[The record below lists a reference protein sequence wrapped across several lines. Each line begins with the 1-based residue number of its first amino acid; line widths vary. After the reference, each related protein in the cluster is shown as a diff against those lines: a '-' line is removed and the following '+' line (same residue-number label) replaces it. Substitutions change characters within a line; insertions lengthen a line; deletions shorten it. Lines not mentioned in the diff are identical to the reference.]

1 MINFEFV
8 KLHCQNIAAVVFFAW
23 TFFVASSAQA
33 QILDDSTKMKY
44 NPSSVFMQTGEDVYY
59 NRSRFTHP
67 GTSLTGLQSYQSLFQ
82 NGVYSQDL
90 GNYLTPRGR
99 IIPVTPTTIGGRYGF
114 TAFDDFAILPDS
126 VRYYDTRSPFTS
138 LDYVQGSKGQQRI
151 YVTHSRNI
159 TSRWNMTAM
168 IRRMGSRK
176 LLGARNTTDRQA
188 GNWSFALISRYYS
201 KDARYQLLGQ
211 VISMSHLHYDQGGIV
226 PDTKDSTNN
235 DLYDYGLSKVG
246 LTGVTTADK
255 RVTGRI
261 YQQYTIR
268 KDSSIQVF
276 NQLDIASRTNS
287 YSDPSPRTNAAF
299 YPAIFNDSNSTVDKV
314 AYLQSDFK
322 LGVKGTNEF
331 LFYSLYYKARYYK
344 YELPNTTASAKEG
357 LNTMVGGEL
366 ISKLYKSWY
375 AGVSSEWSV
384 ATSEHVIEG
393 SLMNRL
399 LEVRYK
405 QMQYTPTFQ
414 EQLYDG
420 NHIRWNNQFNFIDL
434 QQLTAT
440 LRLRYKS
447 ISLTPDTKWMRF
459 KNYVYMDQFAH
470 PAQFNNDLDVWSSN
484 VNVAVNKRLWIFEN
498 TFQYNFSSDDN
509 ILRVP
514 ETMNKTRLLLQGHLF
529 KKATFMQIGVDV
541 FFRSAWIGNRYMPVT
556 QQYYLG
562 NASSAFSQL
571 DSYALF
577 DVFLNMQVKT
587 ARFFV
592 KMAYINQGLG
602 SNGYMVTPYYSG
614 MSRTFEFGINWQFFD

>member
-1 MINFEFV
+1 
-8 KLHCQNIAAVVFFAW
+8 
-23 TFFVASSAQA
+23 
-33 QILDDSTKMKY
+33 MKY
-44 NPSSVFMQTGEDVYY
+44 NPASVIMQTGEEVYY
-59 NRSRFTHP
+59 NRHRYTNPSS
-67 GTSLTGLQSYQSLFQ
+67 SLTGIQSYQPLFQ

-99 IIPVTPTTIGGRYGF
+99 VIPVTPTTIGARYGF

-126 VRYYDTRSPFTS
+126 VRYFDTRSPFTS

-159 TSRWNMTAM
+159 TSRWNMTAL

-176 LLGARNTTDRQA
+176 LLGAVNTTDRQA
-188 GNWSFALISRYYS
+188 GNWSFGLSSRYYS
-201 KDARYQLLGQ
+201 KNARYQLLGQ

-226 PDTKDSTNN
+226 PGIADSTNN
-235 DLYDYGLSKVG
+235 DLYDYNLSTVG
-246 LTGVTTADK
+246 LKGVTTTEK

-261 YQQYTIR
+261 YQQYSIR

-276 NQLDIASRTNS
+276 NQLDIVSRSNNFG
-287 YSDPSPRTNAAF
+287 DPSPRRNAAF
-299 YPAIFNDSNSTVDKV
+299 YPAIYNDSNSTVDKV
-314 AYLQSDFK
+314 TYLQSDFK
-322 LGVKGTNEF
+322 LGVKGMNSF

-344 YELPNTTASAKEG
+344 YDLPNSTVLAKEG
-357 LNTMVGGEL
+357 LNTIAGGEL
-366 ISKLYKSWY
+366 IGKIYKSWY
-375 AGVSSEWSV
+375 AGVSTEWS
-384 ATSEHVIEG
+384 ASTSEYVIEG
-393 SLMNRL
+393 SLIHKL
-399 LEVRYK
+399 LEVRYR

-434 QQLTAT
+434 QQLTAV
-440 LRLRYKS
+440 LKLRYKS
-447 ISLTPDTKWMRF
+447 ISISPSAKWMQY

-484 VNVAVNKRLWIFEN
+484 LHVAVNKRLWIFEN
-498 TFQYNFSSDDN
+498 TFQYNFTSDEN

-514 ETMNKTRLLLQGHLF
+514 ETINQTRLLLQGYLF

-541 FFRSAWIGNRYMPVT
+541 FFRSAWVGNRYMPVT

-562 NASSAFSQL
+562 NAASPFNQL
-571 DSYALF
+571 ESYALF

-614 MSRTFEFGINWQFFD
+614 MTRTFEFGVNWQFFD

>member
-1 MINFEFV
+1 V
-8 KLHCQNIAAVVFFAW
+8 KLTLQHIFAGIFFVG
-23 TFFVASSAQA
+23 TFFFVSSAEA

-44 NPSSVFMQTGEDVYY
+44 NPASVIMQTGEDVYY
-59 NRSRFTHP
+59 NRHRFTNP
-67 GTSLTGLQSYQSLFQ
+67 YSSLTGIQSYQPLFQ

-99 IIPVTPTTIGGRYGF
+99 VIPVTPATIGARYGF
-114 TAFDDFAILPDS
+114 NAFDDFAILPDS
-126 VRYYDTRSPFTS
+126 VRYFDTRSPFTS

-159 TSRWNMTAM
+159 TSRWNMTAL

-176 LLGARNTTDRQA
+176 LLGAVNTTDRQA
-188 GNWSFALISRYYS
+188 GDWGFGLTSRYYS
-201 KDARYQLLGQ
+201 KNARYQLLGQ

-226 PDTKDSTNN
+226 PDVGDSTNN
-235 DLYDYGLSKVG
+235 DIYDYDLSKVG
-246 LTGVTTADK
+246 LKGVTTTEK

-261 YQQYTIR
+261 YQQYGIR

-276 NQLDIASRTNS
+276 NQLDIVSRSNNFG
-287 YSDPSPRTNAAF
+287 DPSPRTNAAF
-299 YPAIFNDSNSTVDKV
+299 YPAIYNDSNSTADKV
-314 AYLQSDFK
+314 TYLQGDLK
-322 LGVKGTNEF
+322 LGVKGMNSF

-344 YELPNTTASAKEG
+344 YDLPNSLVSAKEG
-357 LNTMVGGEL
+357 LNTIAGGEL
-366 ISKLYKSWY
+366 IGKIYKSLY
-375 AGVSSEWSV
+375 AGVSTEWS
-384 ATSEHVIEG
+384 ASTSEHVIEG
-393 SLMNRL
+393 SLL
-399 LEVRYK
+399 HKLIEVRYR

-434 QQLTAT
+434 QQLTAV
-440 LRLRYKS
+440 LKFRYKS
-447 ISLTPDTKWMRF
+447 ISVSPSTKWMRF
-459 KNYVYMDQFAH
+459 KNYVYVDQFAH

-484 VNVAVNKRLWIFEN
+484 LHVAVNKRLWIFEN
-498 TFQYNFSSDDN
+498 TFQYNFTSDEN

-514 ETMNKTRLLLQGHLF
+514 ETINQTRLLLQGYLF

-541 FFRSAWIGNRYMPVT
+541 FFRSAWVGNRYMPVT

-562 NASSAFSQL
+562 NAASPFSQL
-571 DSYALF
+571 ESYALF

-592 KMAYINQGLG
+592 KMAYVNQGLG

-614 MSRTFEFGINWQFFD
+614 MTRTFEFGVNWQFFD